1 MFQYSLFDANAN
13 VSFGMP
19 LSSCFDFC
27 RYRYK
32 HVNYRVRD
40 RNDTDC
46 TDHDYNLSSL
56 KGKKSINKGRWTKE
70 EVSVLCLRFNEQ
82 QPNLMLSQGL
92 TAYCIDVTPAGAV
105 KLSICVTKVV

>member
-1 MFQYSLFDANAN
+1 MLQYSLLDANADAN

-82 QPNLMLSQGL
+82 QSNVISG
-92 TAYCIDVTPAGAV
+92 IDSLFYQCNTGRCSEI
-105 KLSICVTKVV
+105 KYLCN